1 MNKEVLLKDLGEKIR
16 LIRKDKGITQ
26 VQLAHSIGKDQQSI
40 QRLEAGNINPS
51 YIYLQEIADGL
62 NIPLLDLL
70 SKPLP
75 AKTWFEFIFPENFFD
90 YVTVIKLCC
99 TWKILTPIKKLP
111 IELKATKL

>member
-70 SKPLP
+70 SKSLP
-75 AKTWFEFIFPENFFD
+75 AKTWFDLIFLDNFID
-90 YVTVIKLCC
+90 YNCVIKLCC
-99 TWKILTPIKKLP
+99 TWKILNPC
-111 IELKATKL
+111 